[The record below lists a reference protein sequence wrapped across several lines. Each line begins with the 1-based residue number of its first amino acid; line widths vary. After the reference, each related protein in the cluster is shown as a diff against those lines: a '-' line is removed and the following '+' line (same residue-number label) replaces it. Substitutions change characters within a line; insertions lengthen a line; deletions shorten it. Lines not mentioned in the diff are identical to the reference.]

1 MSLIKAV
8 EDLQCTQPSVE
19 SNEFTYYD
27 KLTPSQEDLTF
38 SPEGCVQ
45 RDMWVVFYS
54 PPCNGTWW
62 SKRLH
67 KGYGH
72 CLTIQ
77 WDGFMWILTNHA
89 LDHTAV
95 RVLPVESF
103 DDVKTYIEQFH
114 QGENFTW
121 VHVKTQLNSDRPM
134 RLKWLWT
141 PYTCTE
147 LVKATLGIE
156 DYFIWTPY
164 QLYKYFKHN
173 NLITE
178 EQ

>member
-1 MSLIKAV
+1 MSLLKAS
-8 EDLQCTQPSVE
+8 EQLEEIPE
-19 SNEFTYYD
+19 YTYYD
-27 KLTPSQEDLTF
+27 KLTPTHIDLTF
-38 SPEGCVQ
+38 TEEGYVQ

-54 PPCNGTWW
+54 PPCNGSWW
-62 SKRLH
+62 SKRLN

-95 RVLPVESF
+95 RTLPVEDF
-103 DDVKTYIEQFH
+103 QDVKKYIEQFH
-114 QGENFTW
+114 KGEYFSW
-121 VHVKTQLNSDRPM
+121 VHVNTLLDSDRFM

-164 QLYKYFKHN
+164 QLYTYLQTN
-173 NLITE
+173 NLILE
-178 EQ
+178 EE